1 MRIRAKHFWIVAIA
15 GAVGAVLLLYA
26 AWRKPAPI
34 SLRIATATRGVV
46 VSTALAKATESDR
59 EKLRALA
66 ALYRDVIQ
74 VGVRSGLDIQSL
86 GNLRNGDGEERL
98 LTVSA

>member
-34 SLRIATATRGVV
+34 SLRIATATRGGTYYPLGVQ
-46 VSTALAKATESDR
+46 LAH
-59 EKLRALA
+59 
-66 ALYRDVIQ
+66 I
-74 VGVRSGLDIQSL
+74 
-86 GNLRNGDGEERL
+86 LRNAQEGPIDVDPVW
-98 LTVSA
+98 LTSGSKWL